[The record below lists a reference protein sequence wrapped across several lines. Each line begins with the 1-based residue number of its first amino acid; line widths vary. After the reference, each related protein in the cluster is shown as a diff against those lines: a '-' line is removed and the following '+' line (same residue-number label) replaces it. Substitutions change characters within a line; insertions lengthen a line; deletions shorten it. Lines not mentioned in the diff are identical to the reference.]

1 MRMQLSIQDPDLMV
15 CYIHFIMQETLFI
28 KRNVAI
34 RAAAL
39 SLLSFLGLVKYY
51 GFSNNFSLFIAPQA
65 NFEGV
70 VIKSNRWRFCAQL
83 LYCTSSAV
91 QGY

>member
-1 MRMQLSIQDPDLMV
+1 MQLSIQDPDLMV

-51 GFSNNFSLFIAPQA
+51 GFSNNFSLLIAPQA
-65 NFEGV
+65 NFEG
-70 VIKSNRWRFCAQL
+70 L
-83 LYCTSSAV
+83 L
-91 QGY
+91 

>member
-39 SLLSFLGLVKYY
+39 SLLSF
-51 GFSNNFSLFIAPQA
+51 
-65 NFEGV
+65 
-70 VIKSNRWRFCAQL
+70 
-83 LYCTSSAV
+83 
-91 QGY
+91 

>member
-39 SLLSFLGLVKYY
+39 SLLSFLGLVKSY
-51 GFSNNFSLFIAPQA
+51 GFSNNFSLFLQLTAPSQ
-65 NFEGV
+65 
-70 VIKSNRWRFCAQL
+70 IYPKLPL
-83 LYCTSSAV
+83 LSRHE
-91 QGY
+91 

>member
-1 MRMQLSIQDPDLMV
+1 MENAEKAHANHETSVLHIILAYKKLESNIGLFSKRGRNMRMQLSIQDPDLMV

-39 SLLSFLGLVKYY
+39 SLLSF
-51 GFSNNFSLFIAPQA
+51 
-65 NFEGV
+65 
-70 VIKSNRWRFCAQL
+70 
-83 LYCTSSAV
+83 
-91 QGY
+91 

>member
-39 SLLSFLGLVKYY
+39 SLLSFLGLVKSY
-51 GFSNNFSLFIAPQA
+51 GFSDNFSLFI
-65 NFEGV
+65 
-70 VIKSNRWRFCAQL
+70 QL
-83 LYCTSSAV
+83 LHLLKFIPNFSYFQDLSKEARRF
-91 QGY
+91 

>member
-39 SLLSFLGLVKYY
+39 SLLSFLSLVKYY

-70 VIKSNRWRFCAQL
+70 VINSNMWRFCA
-83 LYCTSSAV
+83 
-91 QGY
+91 

>member
-39 SLLSFLGLVKYY
+39 SLLSFLGLVKSY
-51 GFSNNFSLFIAPQA
+51 GFSNNFSLFI
-65 NFEGV
+65 
-70 VIKSNRWRFCAQL
+70 QL
-83 LYCTSSAV
+83 LHPLKFIRNFPYFQDLSKEARIF
-91 QGY
+91 